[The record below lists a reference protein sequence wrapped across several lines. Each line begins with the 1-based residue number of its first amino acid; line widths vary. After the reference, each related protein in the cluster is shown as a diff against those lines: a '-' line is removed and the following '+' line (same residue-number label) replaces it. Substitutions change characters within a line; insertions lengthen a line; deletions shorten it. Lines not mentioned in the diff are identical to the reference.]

1 MNRLFLIGMFPLALG
16 TPVAAQDMSHMSM
29 AGMDMSKPT
38 APTPHRKKPAA
49 IRPHAKKP
57 VSPDS
62 ANDMSAMG
70 GMDMPRGDAPLPRMG
85 DAPASAGPPNVDM
98 AGMPGMSMPNAPAAS
113 ASASQSTAAMPG
125 MDEPEIPKAP
135 PPPPARDHAADRYYD
150 PAAMATARAALR
162 QEHGGAAYSKVML
175 SLAEYQARARG
186 GDGYRWDGMAFFGG
200 DINRFVVKSEGE
212 GSFRGGLDSAEA
224 QGLYSRAITPFFD
237 LQAGVRQDFSPHP
250 RTYATV
256 GLEGLVPYWFDVQ
269 GAVFV
274 SNKGEVLGRA
284 EGTYDLRLTQR
295 AILQPRVELN
305 LAAQNSPE
313 TRTGSGLSNAE
324 LGLRL
329 RYEISREFAPYI
341 GLSYDRRFG
350 RTADYSRAIGE
361 GAATASVVF
370 GVRAFF

>member
-1 MNRLFLIGMFPLALG
+1 MNRLFLLGLFPLALG
-16 TPVAAQDMSHMSM
+16 TPVSAQDMSHMSM
-29 AGMDMSKPT
+29 PGMDMSKRA
-38 APTPHRKKPAA
+38 APTPRGKKPGT
-49 IRPHAKKP
+49 IRPQVKKP
-57 VSPDS
+57 GS
-62 ANDMSAMG
+62 ANDMSAMP
-70 GMDMPRGDAPLPRMG
+70 GMDMPRGDAPMRGMG
-85 DAPASAGPPNVDM
+85 GASASSPATDGSM
-98 AGMPGMSMPNAPAAS
+98 AAMPGMNMPSAVAAPPGQDMAAIS
-113 ASASQSTAAMPG
+113 G
-125 MDEPEIPKAP
+125 MDEPEIPKTP

-162 QEHGGAAYSKVML
+162 REHGGAAYSKVML
-175 SLAEYQARARG
+175 SLAEYQGRARG

-224 QGLYSRAITPFFD
+224 QGLYSRAIAPFFD

-269 GAVFV
+269 GAVFI

-284 EGTYDLRLTQR
+284 EGTYDLRLAQR
-295 AILQPRVELN
+295 VILQPRVELN
-305 LAAQNSPE
+305 LAAQNTPE

-341 GLSYDRRFG
+341 GVSYDRRFG

-361 GAATASVVF
+361 GAASASVVF